1 MRLPT
6 MFAWLAIGAV
16 GVAGCGGG
24 EAGGPKAT
32 TQPEGET
39 ATSRKAAPAGPGK
52 PPRTGEVV
60 QVAMRD
66 IKMVPEKVTV
76 KVGQTV
82 KWTNED
88 PVAHTATARSGATF
102 DSGTINAG
110 KSYSWKASQ
119 AGTVEY
125 YCTVHGQQQSGT
137 ITVTR

>member
-1 MRLPT
+1 

-16 GVAGCGGG
+16 GLAGCGGG
-24 EAGGPKAT
+24 EVGGPKAK

-39 ATSRKAAPAGPGK
+39 ATSAKPAPGGPGK
-52 PPRTGEVV
+52 PARTREVV

-66 IKMVPEKVTV
+66 IKNVPEKVTV

-110 KSYSWKASQ
+110 KTFSWTARKP
-119 AGTVEY
+119 GTVEY
-125 YCTVHGQQQSGT
+125 YCTIHGPQQSGT
-137 ITVTR
+137 ITVTQ